1 MAHLTSRH
9 KLTVQLTN
17 SLPAADDVYTQTF
30 AIQGPT
36 DVTFTFNNIQLGAA
50 GIYDAIIDY
59 GDGSLVTNIQPTF
72 SSGKPVNLSLS
83 AVDHTYYQTTSSAS
97 TLTATAII
105 KYLAVSGAK
114 PLSATHNIIIKQTAA
129 NMVDKNLQILNSQ
142 LFTIAGSA
150 TPIFNIES
158 DDNIIYP
165 SAFVEVE
172 DPIVFNDS
180 IYLNTNPET
189 DISLTDEY
197 LYSSTITIGN
207 DLNNFG
213 LSALSG
219 TGFTIQGKSGSL
231 YTVAFA
237 VSGSDDLKYTYTQSS
252 TSILLSG
259 HFFDAPTVIEVR
271 DRIVEL
277 FELRDLIGAGNEFSS
292 TALTDDSITFFQSN
306 QLPPEATLYTY
317 TTSTTSTS
325 SFPLLNTPYN
335 YDPFDAATDLKYSYV
350 ANSYNTENKGSA
362 GNTGLSAVNR
372 MKTDKDALLIRAL

>member
-9 KLTVQLTN
+9 KLTVELTN
-17 SLPAADDVYTQTF
+17 SVPTTDDIHTQTF

-36 DVTFTFNNIQLGAA
+36 DVTFTFDNIELGSA
-50 GIYDAIIDY
+50 GIYEAIIDY
-59 GDGSLVTNIQPTF
+59 GDASLVTNIPPLF
-72 SSGKPVNLSLS
+72 SAGNPIDLSLS

-105 KYLAVSGAK
+105 KYLAVGGAK

-142 LFTIAGSA
+142 LFTVAGSA
-150 TPIFNIES
+150 TPIFNMES

-165 SAFVEVE
+165 SAFIEVE
-172 DPIVFNDS
+172 EPIIFNDS
-180 IYLNTNPET
+180 IYLNTDPET
-189 DISLTDEY
+189 GISLTDEY

-207 DLNNFG
+207 DLTNFG

-219 TGFTIQGKSGSL
+219 SGFTVQGKSGSL

-237 VSGSDDLKYTYTQSS
+237 ISAEPLRYTYTQSS
-252 TSILLSG
+252 TSILLSAG
-259 HFFDAPTVIEVR
+259 AGTIAPTITGVR
-271 DRIVEL
+271 DQITL
-277 FELRDLIGAGNEFSS
+277 MFETRNLIGPGREFSS
-292 TALTDDSITFFQSN
+292 IALTDDSITFYQSN

-335 YDPFDAATDLKYSYV
+335 YDPFDAATDLKYSYL
-350 ANSYNTENKGSA
+350 ANSHNTGHGGIS
-362 GNTGLSAVNR
+362 GNIGLSAVNR

>member
-9 KLTVQLTN
+9 KLTVELTN
-17 SLPAADDVYTQTF
+17 SVPTTDDIHTQTF

-36 DVTFTFNNIQLGAA
+36 DVTFTFDNIALGSA
-50 GIYDAIIDY
+50 GIYEAIIDY
-59 GDGSLVTNIQPTF
+59 GDESLVTNISPLF
-72 SSGKPVNLSLS
+72 SAGKPINLSLS

-105 KYLAVSGAK
+105 KYLAVGGAK

-142 LFTIAGSA
+142 LFTVAGSA
-150 TPIFNIES
+150 TPIFNMES

-165 SAFVEVE
+165 SAFIEVE
-172 DPIVFNDS
+172 EPIIFNDS
-180 IYLNTNPET
+180 IYLNTDPEAG
-189 DISLTDEY
+189 ISLTDEY

-207 DLNNFG
+207 DLTNFG

-219 TGFTIQGKSGSL
+219 AGFTVQGKSGSL

-237 VSGSDDLKYTYTQSS
+237 VSGDDDLKYTYTQNS
-252 TSILLSG
+252 TSVLLSG
-259 HFFDAPTVIEVR
+259 YFIDAPTIIEVR
-271 DRIVEL
+271 DRIAL
-277 FELRDLIGAGNEFSS
+277 MFETRNLIGPGREFSS
-292 TALTDDSITFFQSN
+292 IALTDDSIIFYQSN

-335 YDPFDAATDLKYSYV
+335 YDPFDAATDLKYSYL
-350 ANSYNTENKGSA
+350 ANSHNTEHGGIS